1 MKNEQNQYRIA
12 RFKRSQTDKC
22 LTIRS
27 IANNNKRKSN
37 VVYSNKRQILTL
49 NRHISTVA
57 WTCLQAL
64 SLNMTKSV
72 TAQHKHNSFSFCL
85 EGNLY
90 TDLTEHL
97 DKWHPFRRTG
107 TAGLSGSPISS
118 FSDFDGVIKAMKA
131 DAD

>member
-1 MKNEQNQYRIA
+1 MKNEQNLYCTA

-22 LTIRS
+22 LTIRL

-37 VVYSNKRQILTL
+37 VVYSNKRQILNYRLLTWK
-49 NRHISTVA
+49 RQISTVA
-57 WTCLQAL
+57 GTCLQAL

-72 TAQHKHNSFSFCL
+72 TAQHKHNSYSSCL

-107 TAGLSGSPISS
+107 TSVLSGAPISS
-118 FSDFDGVIKAMKA
+118 F
-131 DAD
+131 